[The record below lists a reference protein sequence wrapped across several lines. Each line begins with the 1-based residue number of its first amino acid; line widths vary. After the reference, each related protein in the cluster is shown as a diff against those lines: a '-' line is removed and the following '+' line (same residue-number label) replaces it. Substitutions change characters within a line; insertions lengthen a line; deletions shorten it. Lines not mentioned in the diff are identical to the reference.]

1 MLFTEALEAL
11 KNGSYVTRTAWTDG
25 GYLAFLPNMQYIWKV
40 QLMPNIGAG
49 NWLPMLHDLC
59 ADDWTLLVP
68 NSGVVVETPPVADA
82 PVLQ

>member
-11 KNGSYVTRTAWTDG
+11 KSGSYVTRTAWTDG

-40 QLMPNIGAG
+40 QLVPNIGAG

-68 NSGVVVETPPVADA
+68 NSGSAEPQTPAEPPV
-82 PVLQ
+82 VQ